1 MDSLC
6 RQALSQNSGPACCA
20 ENARTCL
27 TVARPYRVVAGA
39 PNPGTVMV
47 LRVLATTEPGIR
59 TTISTAKINTMT
71 TRFWPMG
78 ARCAG

>member
-1 MDSLC
+1 
-6 RQALSQNSGPACCA
+6 
-20 ENARTCL
+20 
-27 TVARPYRVVAGA
+27 
-39 PNPGTVMV
+39 MV

-59 TTISTAKINTMT
+59 TTISTAKINTTT